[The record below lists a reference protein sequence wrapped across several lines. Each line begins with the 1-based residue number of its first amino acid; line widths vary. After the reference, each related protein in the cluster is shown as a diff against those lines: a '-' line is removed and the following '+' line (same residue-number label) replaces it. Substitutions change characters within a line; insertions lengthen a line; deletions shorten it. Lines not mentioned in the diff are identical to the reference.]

1 VIQELQIKGES
12 MKKLVAIGLATLSF
26 SALADSHRGFWHKQ
40 GMEERRE
47 PASGESMKQMF
58 EFNVDSV
65 VAAAL
70 SFDKSKVK
78 GEEADNDS
86 KASISLNY
94 AYGVA
99 PLVQLGARLN
109 YFNGIYGSNDLEGMD
124 FSIGG
129 ILNNMDDFTQSAYIS
144 LYLGAGWSQDF
155 GSKVRDDLRLS
166 TLAVGKRFT
175 LDQFG
180 LKHVTYSPEVALKN
194 ISSTTGEGLDYSQSV
209 ELRVLQFSVFF

>member
-1 VIQELQIKGES
+1 
-12 MKKLVAIGLATLSF
+12 
-26 SALADSHRGFWHKQ
+26 
-40 GMEERRE
+40 MEESRE

-65 VAAAL
+65 VAAAM

-86 KASISLNY
+86 KAKISLNY
-94 AYGVA
+94 AYGIA
-99 PLVQLGARLN
+99 PMVQLGARLN
-109 YFNGIYGSNDLEGMD
+109 YFNGIYGSNDLESMD
-124 FSIGG
+124 FSVGA
-129 ILNNMDDFTQSAYIS
+129 ILNNMEDFTQAAYIS

-166 TLAVGKRFT
+166 TLAVGKRFG

-194 ISSTTGEGLDYSQSV
+194 ISSTTSQGLEYSQSL